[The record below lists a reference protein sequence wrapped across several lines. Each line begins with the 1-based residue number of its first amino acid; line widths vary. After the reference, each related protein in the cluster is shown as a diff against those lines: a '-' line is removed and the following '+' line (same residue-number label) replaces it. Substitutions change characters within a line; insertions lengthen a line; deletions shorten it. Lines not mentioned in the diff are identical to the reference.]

1 MDDLFSVL
9 TGRVEQ
15 AFNEHT
21 SAGAI
26 LHRAVYEPLDG
37 LLMSTGKE
45 IRCSKGCDA
54 CCHRMVICT
63 RVEALA
69 VMEYL
74 QGINKWDDQLREAV
88 HLHAST
94 LQDYL
99 EPGENKPDTW
109 IESWVACP
117 FLKEGECLVYP
128 MRPVS
133 CRSYHSLDEPDLC
146 KVPIRNVAQVKE
158 INQAEE
164 LFSMMA
170 TMVGE
175 RIDTVFSAKG
185 LFTLILDELSADVTA
200 TGEVV

>member
-1 MDDLFSVL
+1 MDDLYSVL

-26 LHRAVYEPLDG
+26 LHKGVYEPLDG
-37 LLMSTGKE
+37 LMISAGKK

-63 RVEALA
+63 RVEAIA

-74 QGINKWDDQLREAV
+74 QGIEKWDDSLREAI
-88 HLHAST
+88 HFHSYT

-99 EPGENKPDTW
+99 EPGENKPRTW
-109 IESWVACP
+109 IERWVPCP
-117 FLKEGECLVYP
+117 FLSGGECLVYP

-133 CRSYHSLDEPDLC
+133 CRSYHSLDDPDLC
-146 KVPIRNVAQVKE
+146 KEPVRNVGQLKE

-175 RIDTVFSAKG
+175 RIDPVFASKG
-185 LFTLILDELSADVTA
+185 LFTMILDELSVEITP
-200 TGEVV
+200 TGEGV